1 MAKIKFRLNTISNQK
16 LRDPVIKYIGANNFK
31 KLSKEEGELKAL
43 NVYQKRKLT
52 KREIGLKYERYL
64 QFYFETK
71 GNWDVYNNGIR
82 KGYKDLGRDLI
93 CIKNN
98 TIRII
103 QAKYWS
109 VSKKIYSK
117 HIHQLHG
124 SAASYK
130 YCKNNFQDY
139 NIQKYFCFRNQI
151 DEEAKKQAKYL
162 DIKLKKIEM
171 PKLYPMIK
179 CNISK
184 RGKKYFLPFDSYYDQ
199 VKISKDKG
207 EFYCSEPIQAIKS
220 GFIRS

>member
-1 MAKIKFRLNTISNQK
+1 MLIIL
-16 LRDPVIKYIGANNFK
+16 K

-98 TIRII
+98 TVRII

-109 VSKKIYSK
+109 VSKKIYS
-117 HIHQLHG
+117 
-124 SAASYK
+124 
-130 YCKNNFQDY
+130 
-139 NIQKYFCFRNQI
+139 NIYGQHNRSWENVLTF
-151 DEEAKKQAKYL
+151 
-162 DIKLKKIEM
+162 LKKGRL
-171 PKLYPMIK
+171 PNHGKLFEILREKIK
-179 CNISK
+179 IIN
-184 RGKKYFLPFDSYYDQ
+184 
-199 VKISKDKG
+199 
-207 EFYCSEPIQAIKS
+207 
-220 GFIRS
+220 